1 LPDFG
6 TEDAQG
12 RWLPGSAANVEV
24 DVGRPIFDATADYPA
39 NPIADF
45 AQATVSAPRTHGP
58 DGRIEFDISVP

>member
-1 LPDFG
+1 
-6 TEDAQG
+6 
-12 RWLPGSAANVEV
+12 VEV